1 MARESMPAS
10 RYSMAMDQL
19 HKRGASA
26 VQPVLR
32 SKPGTARSAGRHRAI
47 TPIIRLAGRGTR
59 TQARTESAGCHRRA
73 SELLGAANEEPLTGA
88 ARNRGRRRG
97 KETSKE
103 TVFEMRRR
111 RKQRKDHFGVA

>member
-1 MARESMPAS
+1 MESMPAS

-19 HKRGASA
+19 HQRGAAA

-47 TPIIRLAGRGTR
+47 TPIIRLAGRGAR
-59 TQARTESAGCHRRA
+59 TPARTESAGHHRRA
-73 SELLGAANEEPLTGA
+73 SELLGAAESRTA
-88 ARNRGRRRG
+88 YRRRANRGRRRR

-111 RKQRKDHFGVA
+111 RKQRKDPFGVALP